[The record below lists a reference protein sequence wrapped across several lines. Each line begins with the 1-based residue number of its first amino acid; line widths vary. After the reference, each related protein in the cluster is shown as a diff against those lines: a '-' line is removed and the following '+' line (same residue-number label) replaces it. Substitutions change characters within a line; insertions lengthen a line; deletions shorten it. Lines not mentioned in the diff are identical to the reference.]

1 MCHFYHDGCR
11 CVLDDDDGDDDDDS
25 NNNDDN
31 NVFTV
36 YNFIDN

>member
-36 YNFIDN
+36 YNFIDD